1 MTGVVPALVASV
13 GFAMFQLTT
22 TRAFARVEVVRGTA
36 TLFAVAAT
44 ALVVVAGLTGELPV
58 LIDAPARAI
67 AWFATAGLV
76 HFLVGWTFLG
86 TSQVALGAA
95 RTGIVTASVPLF
107 GSLVAVVALGERLDG
122 LQWVALAV
130 VVAGVALVA
139 LARRR
144 GEVARGGDGAAVAS
158 RRSSRRVGVAAA
170 LATAACWSLSPVLIR
185 RGLAIVP
192 SPVVGASIGMGAS
205 ALVAGARVLAR
216 TVRVRRGGVRG
227 PSALPVGA
235 WRSALPLL
243 ALAGTVVA
251 MAIWLKWS
259 ALEAAPVAVVLALLQ
274 LTPLLVVLV
283 SVVGGT
289 ERYDGLRGAGRLWGG
304 TLATIAGSLVLV
316 LADRG

>member
-1 MTGVVPALVASV
+1 MSGVAPALVAAV
-13 GFAMFQLTT
+13 GFAVFQLTT
-22 TRAFARVEVVRGTA
+22 TRALGRVEVVRGTA
-36 TLFAVAAT
+36 TLFAVAASV
-44 ALVVVAGLTGELPV
+44 LVVVAGLTGELAV
-58 LIDAPARAI
+58 LVDAPARAI
-67 AWFATAGLV
+67 AWFAAAGLV

-86 TSQVALGAA
+86 TSQVAMGAA

-107 GSLVAVVALGERLDG
+107 GALVAVVALGERLGG

-139 LARRR
+139 LARRSGEGVR
-144 GEVARGGDGAAVAS
+144 GRDGAASVSQRS
-158 RRSSRRVGVAAA
+158 RRRGGGVAA

-192 SPVVGASIGMGAS
+192 SPVIGASVGMGAS

-227 PSALPVGA
+227 PGARPVGA

-243 ALAGTVVA
+243 TLAGTVVA
-251 MAIWLKWS
+251 MAIWLQWS
-259 ALEAAPVAVVLALLQ
+259 AFEVAPVAVVLALLQ

-289 ERYDGLRGAGRLWGG
+289 ERYVGLRGAGRLWGG
-304 TLATIAGSLVLV
+304 TLATIVGSLVLV